1 MRLDGYRRVLPQLQK
16 ASAAWSNL
24 VAHTT
29 LAAWLL
35 LGYYLCITGCA
46 STPRSAARTTVPTQ
60 EVNEEPPPQQS
71 IQEDP
76 WPHEFFAE
84 GWYWE
89 RKRDAFFVTFLERE
103 GRRCALCGY
112 LAPGEVCTEC
122 DGPGARAFA
131 VARETMRSK
140 DWQLLGPSRILE
152 AGDCW
157 IVETN
162 TMGLGMNA
170 RIEIDKE
177 AFEVRSA
184 EWNPR

>member
-1 MRLDGYRRVLPQLQK
+1 MTKSPVNTIQRG
-16 ASAAWSNL
+16 
-24 VAHTT
+24 T
-29 LAAWLL
+29 LAVAWLL
-35 LGYYLCITGCA
+35 LGCSLCITGCA
-46 STPRSAARTTVPTQ
+46 STPRSAAQTTTPAQ
-60 EVNEEPPPQQS
+60 ELYDESSPQQS

-76 WPHEFFAE
+76 WPRKFFAD

-89 RKRDAFFVTFLERE
+89 KKRDAFFMTFLERE

-122 DGPGARAFA
+122 DGSGARAFE
-131 VARETMRSK
+131 VARQTMRSK

-162 TMGLGMNA
+162 TMGLEMNA
-170 RIEIDKE
+170 RIEMDK
-177 AFEVRSA
+177 ATFEVRSA

>member
-1 MRLDGYRRVLPQLQK
+1 MTKSPVSTIHCSK
-16 ASAAWSNL
+16 
-24 VAHTT
+24 
-29 LAAWLL
+29 LAAARLL
-35 LGYYLCITGCA
+35 LGCFLCIIGCA
-46 STPRSAARTTVPTQ
+46 STPRPAVPTAAPAQ
-60 EVNEEPPPQQS
+60 DVNDDSESQQS
-71 IQEDP
+71 IFEDP
-76 WPHEFFAE
+76 WPREFFAE

-89 RKRDAFFVTFLERE
+89 KKRDAFFMTFLERE
-103 GRRCALCGY
+103 GRRCAMCGY
-112 LAPGEVCTEC
+112 LAPDAVCTEC

-177 AFEVRSA
+177 TFDVRSA

>member
-1 MRLDGYRRVLPQLQK
+1 
-16 ASAAWSNL
+16 
-24 VAHTT
+24 
-29 LAAWLL
+29 LA
-35 LGYYLCITGCA
+35 
-46 STPRSAARTTVPTQ
+46 Q
-60 EVNEEPPPQQS
+60 EVTEESQPQKS

-76 WPHEFFAE
+76 WPREFFAE

-89 RKRDAFFVTFLERE
+89 EKRDAFFMTFLERE

-112 LAPGEVCTEC
+112 LAPGEVCAEC
-122 DGPGARAFA
+122 DGPGARAFV
-131 VARETMRSK
+131 VARETMEAK
-140 DWQLLGPSRILE
+140 GWPLLGPSRILDG
-152 AGDCW
+152 GDCW

-184 EWNPR
+184 EWSPQ